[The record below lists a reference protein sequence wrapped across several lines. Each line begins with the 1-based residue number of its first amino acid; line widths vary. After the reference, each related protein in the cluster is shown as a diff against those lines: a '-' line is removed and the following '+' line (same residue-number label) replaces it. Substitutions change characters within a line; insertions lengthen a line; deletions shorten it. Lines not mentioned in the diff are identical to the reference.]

1 MKISISIL
9 GSTGSIGKT
18 ALKII
23 DKKKNNFFINLLSAN
38 KNFTLISNQIK
49 KYRPKIYV
57 ITNKDIYKKIKK
69 KFNKSKTKIKND
81 FKSLK
86 SNLKPSDITI
96 SAIPGIA
103 GLEPTISM
111 IKLSKKLLIANKESI
126 ICGWSII
133 NKISIK
139 YNTR

>member
-1 MKISISIL
+1 M
-9 GSTGSIGKT
+9 
-18 ALKII
+18 
-23 DKKKNNFFINLLSAN
+23 SAN

-49 KYRPKIYV
+49 KYKPKIYV

-81 FKSLK
+81 FESLK

-103 GLEPTISM
+103 GLEPTINM
-111 IKLSKKLLIANKESI
+111 LKRSKKLLIANKESV
-126 ICGWSII
+126 ICGWNLLNKVAKI
-133 NKISIK
+133 NKTIIIPIDSEHFSISKLIEL
-139 YNTR
+139 RA

>member
-1 MKISISIL
+1 M
-9 GSTGSIGKT
+9 
-18 ALKII
+18 
-23 DKKKNNFFINLLSAN
+23 SAN

-103 GLEPTISM
+103 GLEPTINM
-111 IKLSKKLLIANKESI
+111 IKLSKKLLIANKSLLSVV
-126 ICGWSII
+126 GV
-133 NKISIK
+133 
-139 YNTR
+139 